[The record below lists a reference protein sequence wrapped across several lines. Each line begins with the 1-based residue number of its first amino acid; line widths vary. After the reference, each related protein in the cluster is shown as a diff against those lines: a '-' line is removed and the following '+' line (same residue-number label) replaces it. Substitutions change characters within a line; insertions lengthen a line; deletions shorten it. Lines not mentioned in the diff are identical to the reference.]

1 VRQGFCAKG
10 AGGSPLRW
18 AGILPVVRAFALV
31 IAVPGAMALVSAVV
45 ALLAA
50 EWRFV
55 PPFVVTGVVSLGVA
69 AALRHAARDARH
81 PDFREVM
88 AGTALGWLVACLTAA
103 VPIWRIAE
111 IAVAGGTATP
121 TLAAFANPWNAVFE
135 AVSGFSTTGLT
146 MTAKP
151 SELPDVLLWWRSF
164 LQWVGGAGII
174 VLVLAVVHP
183 TEEMSKLFRSE
194 AHEAVGRSIVTTVRY
209 IWWIYLGYTAAG
221 IVLLW
226 LAGMTPWQALNYGM
240 AAIATGGFAATDNS
254 LADFAW
260 PAQAAV
266 LMITF
271 LGATSFVFHARLVR
285 GELDRCLSDVQL
297 WVLLGAGAVGAAILY
312 LVLRV
317 QGDRPAAMDAVFQWG
332 SALTTAGFRTTSV
345 SGWSEFAKLLLIV
358 AMIAGGATGSAAGGV
373 KLLRVVTVA
382 RELWTYLVQIV
393 LRPWLIV
400 FRPATLPE
408 TQDPALAGRFAAAA
422 LMLVLWLSMILVAS
436 FILSFVAAPHL
447 SLTDVVF
454 DVTSAL
460 SIVGLSAGVVGPE
473 LHWLGKAVFILLMWM
488 GRLEVL
494 PVLVLIGWLA
504 GAHPEPLPLK
514 EMAEKEG
521 DKDGKG

>member
-1 VRQGFCAKG
+1 MLA
-10 AGGSPLRW
+10 
-18 AGILPVVRAFALV
+18 VVRAFAPV
-31 IAVPGAMALVSAVV
+31 VAVPGAMALVSAGV
-45 ALLAA
+45 AALAA
-50 EWRFV
+50 EWAAIV
-55 PPFVVTGVVSLGVA
+55 PFLVTGAVALGA
-69 AALRHAARDARH
+69 AFALRYAARDARH

-103 VPIWRIAE
+103 VPFWWIAQ
-111 IAVAGGTATP
+111 IADAGGDATA
-121 TLAAFANPWNAVFE
+121 TLAAFTNPWNAVFE

-151 SELPDVLLWWRSF
+151 SELPAVLVWWRSF
-164 LQWVGGAGII
+164 TQWVGGAGII

-194 AHEAVGRSIVTTVRY
+194 AHEAIGRSVLTTVRY
-209 IWWIYLGYTAAG
+209 IWRIYLGYTAAG

-240 AAIATGGFAATDNS
+240 AAIATGGFAATDHS

-266 LMITF
+266 LLLTL

-285 GELDRCLSDVQL
+285 GEFGRCLSDVQL
-297 WVLLGAGAVGAAILY
+297 WVLLGAAAAGAAVLY

-317 QGDRPAAMDAVFQWG
+317 QGDRASVMDAAFQWG

-345 SGWSEFAKLLLIV
+345 AEWSEFAKLLLIV
-358 AMIAGGATGSAAGGV
+358 AMIAGGATGSASGGV

-382 RELWTYLVQIV
+382 RELWSYLVQIV

-408 TQDPALAGRFAAAA
+408 TQDPALAGRFAASA
-422 LMLVLWLSMILVAS
+422 LMLVLWLSLILVAS
-436 FILSFVAAPHL
+436 FVLSFVVPPHI

-460 SIVGLSAGVVGPE
+460 SIVGLSTGVVGPE
-473 LHWLGKAVFILLMWM
+473 LHWLGKAVFMLLMWM

-494 PVLVLIGWLA
+494 PVLVLVGWLA
-504 GAHPEPLPLK
+504 GARPAPLPLK
-514 EMAEKEG
+514 EPAEKGE
-521 DKDGKG
+521 